1 MKPHTPSLLVLLML
15 FVNQLTAQEEFKF
28 KLELSESIAQG
39 NPVSVDISSFGM
51 NPNDTSYQL
60 YRINKREQVALHS
73 QIFQQGR
80 TILNF
85 IANETID
92 PAQKNEFLLKV
103 TDQGANKSSI
113 TLKKNNQ
120 GIQLM
125 ANDQPILNYQTAMTY
140 PPKGV
145 NPIYRKSGFIHPL
158 WSPSGEVLTRIQAPD
173 HYHHYGIWGPWTKTH
188 INGRAVD
195 FWNLAS
201 GEGSV
206 RFSKLLSLE
215 EGNIYSG
222 FSALQEH
229 LDFGAKG
236 DDQVAINEL
245 LQVKAWNADPGAKS
259 YMIDYTTTINSPL
272 DSGIIFD
279 AYRYGGGIG
288 MRMTER
294 WHKDNCTVLTSE
306 GHDRLTADGTSARW
320 CIVEGESDSG
330 RSGVLFMSHPG
341 NRSHPEPMR
350 VWPINANGDRGDMFF
365 EFCPIRHDNWVIEQ
379 GKNYTLKY
387 RMVVF
392 DGKMTAERA
401 EQHWKAFA
409 FSPQATLIK

>member
-1 MKPHTPSLLVLLML
+1 MRLQPQLFLTLLFLIGFDLR
-15 FVNQLTAQEEFKF
+15 AQEVKF
-28 KLELSESIAQG
+28 NLKLSESIAKG
-39 NPVSVDISSFGM
+39 NPVSIDITSFGL
-51 NPNDTSYQL
+51 NVNDTSFQL
-60 YRINKREQVALHS
+60 FRLEKKDQIALAS
-73 QIFQQGR
+73 QISKEKR
-80 TILNF
+80 VILNF
-85 IANETID
+85 AADKTLDAGE
-92 PAQKNEFLLKV
+92 KNEFMLKV
-103 TDQGANKSSI
+103 SGPSQKSSSI
-113 TLKKNNQ
+113 GLKKDPE
-120 GIQLM
+120 GIKLM
-125 ANDQPILNYQTAMTY
+125 ASGKPILHYQTAMTY
-140 PPKGV
+140 PPEGV

-188 INGRAVD
+188 INDRAVD

-206 RFSKLLSLE
+206 RFSKLLALE
-215 EGNIYSG
+215 DGDIYSG
-222 FSALQEH
+222 FTALQEH
-229 LDFGAKG
+229 LDFGSKG
-236 DDQVAINEL
+236 EDQVAINEQ
-245 LQVKAWNADPGAKS
+245 LQVNAWNVDPTGKS

-272 DSGIIFD
+272 DSGIVFD

-288 MRMTER
+288 MRMTEK

-306 GHDRLTADGTSARW
+306 GHDRLKADGTKARW

-341 NRSHPEPMR
+341 NRAHPEPMR

-365 EFCPIRHDNWVIEQ
+365 EFCPIRHESWVIEK
-379 GKNYTLKY
+379 GNNYTLKY

-392 DGKMTAERA
+392 DGEMTAERA

-409 FSPQATLIK
+409 QSPQAVLIK

>member
-1 MKPHTPSLLVLLML
+1 MKLQPQILLAVLFFIVFDLTGQEVKFSLK
-15 FVNQLTAQEEFKF
+15 LT
-28 KLELSESIAQG
+28 ESISAG
-39 NPVSVDISSFGM
+39 NPVSVDITSFGL
-51 NPNDTSYQL
+51 NVNDTTFQL
-60 YRINKREQVALHS
+60 FRLDKKDQTGLAS
-73 QIFQQGR
+73 QLSIGER
-80 TILNF
+80 VILNF
-85 IANETID
+85 ASDQTLV
-92 PAQKNEFLLKV
+92 AGAKNEFILKV
-103 TDQGANKSSI
+103 SGPSQKSSAVG
-113 TLKKNNQ
+113 LKKDNQ
-120 GIQLM
+120 GVKLM
-125 ANDQPILNYQTAMTY
+125 AGSKPILNYQTAMTY
-140 PPKGV
+140 PPDGV

-173 HYHHYGIWGPWTKTH
+173 HYHHYGVWGPWTKTH
-188 INGRAVD
+188 INDRAVD

-215 EGNIYSG
+215 DGDIYSG
-222 FSALQEH
+222 FTALQEH

-236 DDQVAINEL
+236 EDQVAINEQ
-245 LQVKAWNADPGAKS
+245 LQVNAWNVDPTGKS

-272 DSGIIFD
+272 DSGIVFD

-288 MRMTER
+288 MRMTEK

-306 GHDRLTADGTSARW
+306 GHDRVKADGTKARW
-320 CIVEGESDSG
+320 CIVEGESASG

-365 EFCPIRHDNWVIEQ
+365 EFCPIRHESWIIEN

-392 DGKMTAERA
+392 DGEMTAERA
-401 EQHWKAFA
+401 EQYWKAFA
-409 FSPQATLIK
+409 QSPQAILAK

>member
-1 MKPHTPSLLVLLML
+1 MRLGPQLLYTLLFL
-15 FVNQLTAQEEFKF
+15 LALDLSAQELKF
-28 KLELSESIAQG
+28 NLKLTEAITAG
-39 NPVSVDISSFGM
+39 NPVSVDITSFGL
-51 NPNDTSYQL
+51 NVNNTSFQL
-60 YRINKREQVALHS
+60 FRLEKKNQIALLSQINKG
-73 QIFQQGR
+73 GR
-80 TILNF
+80 VILNF
-85 IANETID
+85 ATDKTLE
-92 PAQKNEFLLKV
+92 AGEKNEFVLKV
-103 TDQGANKSSI
+103 SESNEKGSSI
-113 TLKKNNQ
+113 GLQKDNEGVK
-120 GIQLM
+120 LL
-125 ANDQPILNYQTAMTY
+125 ANGKPILNYQTAMTY
-140 PPKGV
+140 PPEGV

-173 HYHHYGIWGPWTKTH
+173 HYHHYGIWGPWTKTQ
-188 INGRAVD
+188 INGRPVD

-206 RFSKLLSLE
+206 RFSKLLSME
-215 EGNIYSG
+215 EGEVYAG
-222 FSALQEH
+222 FTALQEH

-236 DDQVAINEL
+236 EDQVAINEQ
-245 LQVKAWNADPGAKS
+245 LQVNAWNVDPSGSS

-272 DSGIIFD
+272 DSGIVFD

-288 MRMTER
+288 MRMTEK

-306 GHDRLTADGTSARW
+306 GHDRLKADGTEARW
-320 CIVEGESDSG
+320 CIVEGESASG

-341 NRSHPEPMR
+341 NRAHPEPMR

-365 EFCPIRHDNWVIEQ
+365 EFCPIRHDSWVIEK

-392 DGKMTAERA
+392 DGGMTAERA

-409 FSPQATLIK
+409 QSPQAVLVK

>member
-1 MKPHTPSLLVLLML
+1 ML
-15 FVNQLTAQEEFKF
+15 EP
-28 KLELSESIAQG
+28 G
-39 NPVSVDISSFGM
+39 
-51 NPNDTSYQL
+51 
-60 YRINKREQVALHS
+60 
-73 QIFQQGR
+73 
-80 TILNF
+80 
-85 IANETID
+85 
-92 PAQKNEFLLKV
+92 QKNEFALRVAGK
-103 TDQGANKSSI
+103 TEAKSPVGI
-113 TLKKNNQ
+113 KKDNQ
-120 GIQLM
+120 GVKLM
-125 ANDQPILNYQTAMTY
+125 AGSKPILNYQTAMTY
-140 PPKGV
+140 PPGGV

-173 HYHHYGIWGPWTKTH
+173 HYHHYGVWGPWTKTH

-206 RFSKLLSLE
+206 RFSKLLAIE
-215 EGNIYSG
+215 EGEIYAG
-222 FSALQEH
+222 ITALQEH

-236 DDQVAINEL
+236 EDQVAINEQ
-245 LQVKAWNADPGAKS
+245 LQVNAWNVDPSGNS

-272 DSGIIFD
+272 DSGILLD

-288 MRMTER
+288 MRMTEK

-306 GHDRLTADGTSARW
+306 GHDRLTADGTKARW
-320 CIVEGESDSG
+320 CIVEGESASG

-341 NRSHPEPMR
+341 NRAFPEPMR

-365 EFCPIRHDNWVIEQ
+365 EFCPIRHESWMIEK

-392 DGKMTAERA
+392 DGEMTPEKA
-401 EQHWKAFA
+401 EQYWKAFA
-409 FSPQATLIK
+409 HSPQAILIK

>member
-1 MKPHTPSLLVLLML
+1 LLFLLAL
-15 FVNQLTAQEEFKF
+15 DLSAQELKF
-28 KLELSESIAQG
+28 NLKLTEAITAG
-39 NPVSVDISSFGM
+39 NPVSVDITSFGL
-51 NPNDTSYQL
+51 NVNNTSFQL
-60 YRINKREQVALHS
+60 FRLEKKNQIALLSQINKG
-73 QIFQQGR
+73 GR
-80 TILNF
+80 VILNF
-85 IANETID
+85 ATDKTLE
-92 PAQKNEFLLKV
+92 AGEKNEFVLKV
-103 TDQGANKSSI
+103 SESNEKGSSI
-113 TLKKNNQ
+113 GLQKDNEGVK
-120 GIQLM
+120 LL
-125 ANDQPILNYQTAMTY
+125 ANGKPILNYQTAMTY
-140 PPKGV
+140 PPEGV

-173 HYHHYGIWGPWTKTH
+173 HYHHYGIWGPWTKTQ
-188 INGRAVD
+188 INGRPVD

-206 RFSKLLSLE
+206 RFSKLLSME
-215 EGNIYSG
+215 EGEVYAG
-222 FSALQEH
+222 FTALQEH

-236 DDQVAINEL
+236 EDQVAINEQ
-245 LQVKAWNADPGAKS
+245 LQVNAWNVDPSGSS

-272 DSGIIFD
+272 DSGIVFD

-288 MRMTER
+288 MRMTEK

-306 GHDRLTADGTSARW
+306 GHDRLKADGTEARW
-320 CIVEGESDSG
+320 CIVEGESASG

-341 NRSHPEPMR
+341 NRAHPEPMR

-365 EFCPIRHDNWVIEQ
+365 EFCPIRHDSWVIEK

-392 DGKMTAERA
+392 DGGMTAERA

-409 FSPQATLIK
+409 QSPQAVLVK

>member
-1 MKPHTPSLLVLLML
+1 MKLQPQILIALLFFMAFDLTGQEVKFSLK
-15 FVNQLTAQEEFKF
+15 LT
-28 KLELSESIAQG
+28 ESISPG
-39 NPVSVDISSFGM
+39 NPVSLDITSFGL
-51 NPNDTSYQL
+51 NVNDTTFQL
-60 YRINKREQVALHS
+60 FRLDKKDQIRLAS
-73 QIFQQGR
+73 QISIGER
-80 TILNF
+80 IILSF
-85 IANETID
+85 AADKMLE
-92 PAQKNEFLLKV
+92 PGQKNEFALRVAGK
-103 TDQGANKSSI
+103 TEAKSPVGI
-113 TLKKNNQ
+113 KKDNQ
-120 GIQLM
+120 GVKLM
-125 ANDQPILNYQTAMTY
+125 AGSKPILNYQTAMTY
-140 PPKGV
+140 PPGGV

-173 HYHHYGIWGPWTKTH
+173 HYHHYGVWGPWTKTH

-206 RFSKLLSLE
+206 RFSKLLAIE
-215 EGNIYSG
+215 EGEIYAG
-222 FSALQEH
+222 ITALQEH

-236 DDQVAINEL
+236 EDQVAINEQ
-245 LQVKAWNADPGAKS
+245 LQVNAWNVDPSGNS

-272 DSGIIFD
+272 DSGILLD

-288 MRMTER
+288 MRMTEK

-306 GHDRLTADGTSARW
+306 GHDRLTADGTKARW
-320 CIVEGESDSG
+320 CIVEGESASG

-341 NRSHPEPMR
+341 NRAFPEPMR

-365 EFCPIRHDNWVIEQ
+365 EFCPIRHESWMIEK

-392 DGKMTAERA
+392 DGEMTPEKA
-401 EQHWKAFA
+401 EQYWKAFA
-409 FSPQATLIK
+409 HSPQAILIK